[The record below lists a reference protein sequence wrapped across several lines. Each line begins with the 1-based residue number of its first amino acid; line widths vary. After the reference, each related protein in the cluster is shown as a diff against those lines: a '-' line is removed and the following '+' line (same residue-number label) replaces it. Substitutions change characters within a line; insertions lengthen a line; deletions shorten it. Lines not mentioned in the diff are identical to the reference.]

1 MNTPTFSVVIP
12 TFNRVRS
19 LRRCLDALAGQTL
32 SPSEFEVIVVDDGS
46 RDGTYAAISDLTF
59 PYHLALIAIENSGP
73 SVARNIGMVRAAG
86 SYIALT
92 EDDVIPQREWLEHA
106 WRCLEDG
113 AVDVVEGR
121 TVYEGSGETVR
132 RFDTGTIPS
141 FIPCNLFVKR
151 EVLTAVGG
159 YDPAFFDAATKL
171 YFREDADFGFRLMD
185 RGCRVSLADDVV
197 VSHPRQFTTAAACI
211 RHARRYFFDP
221 LLARKHPERYRTLIE
236 VKRIAGVRF
245 RRAQHAIAAIHFF
258 ALIGATAFALLKYL
272 DMCMVCVAIVLVCS
286 WLFWFKYRGR
296 DALRMYDVRQWATFL
311 VLPLVYVWSVVRGSI
326 VFRSWRALIW

>member
-1 MNTPTFSVVIP
+1 VE
-12 TFNRVRS
+12 S
-19 LRRCLDALAGQTL
+19 LRRCLDALAEQTL
-32 SPSEFEVIVVDDGS
+32 PASDFEVIVVDDGS
-46 RDGTYAAISDLTF
+46 TDGTYAALSWLAFPFQLVLIS
-59 PYHLALIAIENSGP
+59 IENSGP
-73 SVARNIGMVRAAG
+73 SVARNIGMARGAG

-92 EDDVIPQREWLEHA
+92 EDDVIPRSDWLECA
-106 WRCLEDG
+106 RKCIQDG

-132 RFDTGTIPS
+132 RFDAGGLPS

-185 RGCRVSLADDVV
+185 RGCRVFLADDVV
-197 VSHPRQFTTAAACI
+197 VSHPRQFRTAAACI

-221 LLARKHPERYRTLIE
+221 LLARKHPERFRALIE
-236 VKRIAGVRF
+236 VKRIAGLRL
-245 RRAQHAIAAIHFF
+245 RRVQHLIAVVHFF
-258 ALIGATAFALLKYL
+258 ALLAGVVFIVLNNTA
-272 DMCMVCVAIVLVCS
+272 MCMVCVAILLVCA

-296 DALRMYDVRQWATFL
+296 DALRMYDLRLWGTFL
-311 VLPLVYVWSVVRGSI
+311 VLPLMYVWSVVRGSI
-326 VFRSWRALIW
+326 IFRSWRALIW